1 MQHHAGPAEQHRKTM
16 LVFSQLQFGVLQTFL
31 TAKKQRE
38 EKDQESEI
46 EPGEV
51 NDRDFRNGFN
61 SNNMASLPALFLGH
75 GGRVGL
81 QESDNYS

>member
-1 MQHHAGPAEQHRKTM
+1 MQHHAGPAEQHRQTM

-51 NDRDFRNGFN
+51 SDSDLVDGGCDPYFEYKNCVVARD
-61 SNNMASLPALFLGH
+61 NN
-75 GGRVGL
+75 VT
-81 QESDNYS
+81 

>member
-1 MQHHAGPAEQHRKTM
+1 M

-38 EKDQESEI
+38 EKEQENEM

-51 NDRDFRNGFN
+51 LA
-61 SNNMASLPALFLGH
+61 SQYNNFDIAKIISRSTILYLNIFLITLFKQNIISSGKIA
-75 GGRVGL
+75 GI
-81 QESDNYS
+81 

>member
-1 MQHHAGPAEQHRKTM
+1 MQHHAGPAEQHRQTM

-51 NDRDFRNGFN
+51 SDSDLVGGGGGGILYFEYKNCAVARD
-61 SNNMASLPALFLGH
+61 NN
-75 GGRVGL
+75 VT
-81 QESDNYS
+81 